1 MNPITTLN
9 IDGRSFLSFEKIT
22 LEQTINNHHSF
33 TIIVDYDSIETVN
46 SYTLDNSKEWLGKS
60 IVINFAE
67 TDFIGVIT
75 HVKLEHNDGF
85 DGKLLVSGF
94 SKTILLENGPHMHSW
109 LNTSLETIVND
120 TVSAAGLSAEI
131 NTVFTSPI
139 IYQSQYQENHFQF
152 IQRLAK
158 QYNEWLYYDGV
169 QLVFGKPSLNAPI
182 TIEYGADMDT
192 INISIEA
199 LSTGA
204 TKFSY
209 NALEDAKNES
219 ISRGNVSGLN
229 ELGNHA
235 FETSKALFVIDSKD
249 HLSVRGANR
258 NEIDTV
264 VANKQAG
271 KVSTANIL
279 SGTSNKQGLTVGT
292 VIKVT
297 GAQRGIDSFNVKNY
311 GEYII
316 TKITHTATGSSEYC
330 NEFEAI
336 SSGIA
341 ILPEPSV
348 SLPEA
353 SPQLATV
360 LSNEDPAQKGRVQ
373 VQFQWQRA
381 GMKTS
386 WIRVMT
392 PDAGSSDNH
401 TQNRGQVFIP
411 EIGDQVMIGFRY
423 NDPNRPFVMGSL
435 FHGNNG
441 AGGQDQNNIKSIITR
456 SGHVIE
462 LNDTNRQESITIKD
476 TNGNE
481 IHYDTHAKNI
491 TITTPETLTL
501 NCKNMNINVA
511 ENLNTNVGANSR
523 SIIGVNATENVGM
536 NKISSVSGNS
546 LLLVSGELREKI
558 DGDVVSET
566 EKERKEISKGKI
578 QNKSDDEINSS
589 SEKSVKMNSK
599 EKSLLF

>member
-199 LSTGA
+199 LSTSA

-229 ELGNHA
+229 ELGNYA

-271 KVSTANIL
+271 KISTANIL

-360 LSNEDPAQKGRVQ
+360 
-373 VQFQWQRA
+373 
-381 GMKTS
+381 
-386 WIRVMT
+386 
-392 PDAGSSDNH
+392 
-401 TQNRGQVFIP
+401 
-411 EIGDQVMIGFRY
+411 
-423 NDPNRPFVMGSL
+423 
-435 FHGNNG
+435 
-441 AGGQDQNNIKSIITR
+441 
-456 SGHVIE
+456 
-462 LNDTNRQESITIKD
+462 
-476 TNGNE
+476 
-481 IHYDTHAKNI
+481 
-491 TITTPETLTL
+491 
-501 NCKNMNINVA
+501 
-511 ENLNTNVGANSR
+511 
-523 SIIGVNATENVGM
+523 
-536 NKISSVSGNS
+536 
-546 LLLVSGELREKI
+546 
-558 DGDVVSET
+558 
-566 EKERKEISKGKI
+566 
-578 QNKSDDEINSS
+578 
-589 SEKSVKMNSK
+589 
-599 EKSLLF
+599 

>member
-1 MNPITTLN
+1 
-9 IDGRSFLSFEKIT
+9 
-22 LEQTINNHHSF
+22 
-33 TIIVDYDSIETVN
+33 
-46 SYTLDNSKEWLGKS
+46 
-60 IVINFAE
+60 
-67 TDFIGVIT
+67 
-75 HVKLEHNDGF
+75 
-85 DGKLLVSGF
+85 
-94 SKTILLENGPHMHSW
+94 
-109 LNTSLETIVND
+109 
-120 TVSAAGLSAEI
+120 
-131 NTVFTSPI
+131 
-139 IYQSQYQENHFQF
+139 
-152 IQRLAK
+152 AK

-271 KVSTANIL
+271 KISTANIL

-360 LSNEDPAQKGRVQ
+360 LSNEDPNQKGRVQ
-373 VQFQWQRA
+373 VQFQWQTA

-401 TQNRGQVFIP
+401 TQNRGHVFVP
-411 EIGDQVMIGFRY
+411 EVGDQVMVGFRY

-441 AGGQDQNNIKSIITR
+441 AGGQDQNNIKSIITK
-456 SGHVIE
+456 SGHILE
-462 LNDTNRQESITIKD
+462 FNDTNRQESITIKD
-476 TNGNE
+476 KKGNL
-481 IHYDTHAKNI
+481 IIIDTAGETI
-491 TITTPETLTL
+491 TINALKDL
-501 NCKNMNINVA
+501 NINA
-511 ENLNTNVGANSR
+511 GENLNITAGKNIMIYAGDNIDETAGQNITTNAGKNLSISATGNITETSDNRTEQIDKVFSR
-523 SIIGVNATENVGM
+523 TSE
-536 NKISSVSGNS
+536 ISNEVAGEVSLFS
-546 LLLVSGELREKI
+546 
-558 DGDVVSET
+558 
-566 EKERKEISKGKI
+566 EKESMTLQSAKI
-578 QNKSDDEINSS
+578 VEFNSV
-589 SEKSVKMNSK
+589 EKSN
-599 EKSLLF
+599 LF